1 MPFFTEIWLAFHG
14 IVAASDRVTLVIMVV
29 IAIGAGAL
37 MRKLESIVTVTFVA
51 LIAFAL
57 FSYAKAVLVGRGNAS
72 DFALTY
78 WQAFQNLHML
88 TLLAYAIGFAA
99 VILAVYLARSAI
111 DAVTSPR

>member
-1 MPFFTEIWLAFHG
+1 MPFFNEICLAFHG
-14 IVAASDRVTLVIMVV
+14 IVAASDSLTLAIMIV

-57 FSYAKAVLVGRGNAS
+57 FCYAKTVLVGRGNAS

-88 TLLAYAIGFAA
+88 TLMAYAIGFAA